1 MRKTAFFSIT
11 LCIIL
16 LSSCVNGL
24 VSDIEQQSKNTI
36 TFTLFNSA
44 ASAGATKATR
54 SVDNMLNNEKVINR
68 IDIFFFK
75 SDGAT
80 LLFYP
85 DNSQIVINSDK
96 VTVNVPESI
105 MESIDAT
112 NGYSI
117 YVLANCQLDRSVF
130 NGKTLIEI
138 KQLLMSNV
146 AGKMFNES
154 DAPVDFMMDSELLNV
169 SFNNNSSPAELGKIY
184 LYRAAAKVVLDIIRA
199 DISGYT
205 AVKAEVKIVNFL
217 NKTTLGSEY
226 LYAAQKEDFKSATK
240 TLTAQNDNNHSF
252 LSDAS
257 NPIYTYAN
265 DWATNKENESYL
277 LLAVDWQKN
286 GEDTP
291 KTYYYR
297 IPFSYINATEGD
309 IEANK
314 NRIRRN
320 FIYQFAVEVTR
331 FGALD
336 PAEAMDIAANFELI
350 DWTSKTVNVS
360 ILQYHF
366 LFVYNPNVEIHNRNT
381 NIWEY
386 KSSKEPITITLNE
399 VFCNEYAPSGSI
411 SKRVHTPSDPQYPII
426 TLPEQGGR
434 SYFTFASLVPVN
446 YVPLYITAT
455 VTNGTGLSSNISLII
470 YPKIYVTASYSY
482 GGRAG
487 QGDGGIIPT
496 GSASVQRDGKT
507 IWLAGS
513 YNTANGMNGDVL
525 TNNPNGQTGQNGEA
539 DQKNFNFFT
548 VHITSL
554 DTDDEAHG
562 IRIGNPTEL
571 IPHPGATSGLT
582 DNDIYDPANNI
593 PWNTNYS
600 RTLYDAVHNNI
611 LSPQFVIAT
620 QRGITS
626 VGKTQLAAQQRCA
639 TYRES
644 QYAAGEWRM
653 PTLAELKLVRRMQ
666 LDPNSAIKDLFVKSS
681 NIGWW
686 SAQTGHTVNL
696 SDPNDNTA
704 VVDNPSQRSSVRCVR
719 DLWID

>member
-75 SDGAT
+75 SDGTT

-85 DNSQIVINSDK
+85 DNSQIIINSDK

-386 KSSKEPITITLNE
+386 KSSK
-399 VFCNEYAPSGSI
+399 
-411 SKRVHTPSDPQYPII
+411 
-426 TLPEQGGR
+426 
-434 SYFTFASLVPVN
+434 
-446 YVPLYITAT
+446 
-455 VTNGTGLSSNISLII
+455 
-470 YPKIYVTASYSY
+470 
-482 GGRAG
+482 
-487 QGDGGIIPT
+487 
-496 GSASVQRDGKT
+496 
-507 IWLAGS
+507 
-513 YNTANGMNGDVL
+513 
-525 TNNPNGQTGQNGEA
+525 
-539 DQKNFNFFT
+539 
-548 VHITSL
+548 
-554 DTDDEAHG
+554 
-562 IRIGNPTEL
+562 
-571 IPHPGATSGLT
+571 
-582 DNDIYDPANNI
+582 
-593 PWNTNYS
+593 
-600 RTLYDAVHNNI
+600 
-611 LSPQFVIAT
+611 
-620 QRGITS
+620 
-626 VGKTQLAAQQRCA
+626 
-639 TYRES
+639 
-644 QYAAGEWRM
+644 
-653 PTLAELKLVRRMQ
+653 
-666 LDPNSAIKDLFVKSS
+666 
-681 NIGWW
+681 
-686 SAQTGHTVNL
+686 
-696 SDPNDNTA
+696 
-704 VVDNPSQRSSVRCVR
+704 
-719 DLWID
+719 

>member
-75 SDGAT
+75 SDGTT

-426 TLPEQGGR
+426 TLSEQGGR

-525 TNNPNGQTGQNGEA
+525 TNNPNGQIGQNGEA
-539 DQKNFNFFT
+539 DQ
-548 VHITSL
+548 
-554 DTDDEAHG
+554 
-562 IRIGNPTEL
+562 
-571 IPHPGATSGLT
+571 
-582 DNDIYDPANNI
+582 
-593 PWNTNYS
+593 
-600 RTLYDAVHNNI
+600 
-611 LSPQFVIAT
+611 
-620 QRGITS
+620 
-626 VGKTQLAAQQRCA
+626 
-639 TYRES
+639 
-644 QYAAGEWRM
+644 
-653 PTLAELKLVRRMQ
+653 
-666 LDPNSAIKDLFVKSS
+666 
-681 NIGWW
+681 
-686 SAQTGHTVNL
+686 
-696 SDPNDNTA
+696 
-704 VVDNPSQRSSVRCVR
+704 
-719 DLWID
+719 